1 MNEIGLFVLGFIV
14 TLTIVYVSEVLMQAT
29 SRK

>member
-14 TLTIVYVSEVLMQAT
+14 TLTIICVSEILMQAAC
-29 SRK
+29 RK